1 MTTVITF
8 GTFDVFHV
16 GHLRVIERAAALG
29 DRLVVGVS
37 ADALNL
43 SKKGREPVFSQAERL
58 AIVAA
63 LKPVDEVFVEESL
76 ELKRHYIE
84 QYAAD
89 VLVMGDDWAGRFDEF
104 EDVCEVVYL
113 PRTPA
118 ISTTA
123 LIEKISA
130 TSRGRATRSPTVLIG
145 PVPLSA
151 GFGLARSRPAR
162 SRVARSRVARSADAR
177 TTRRGPEPCPR
188 VDSENRLGTP
198 HASLHHPSRTDP
210 PYPRPR
216 RAGAGRGAG

>member
-1 MTTVITF
+1 MSEAGSRTVITF

-89 VLVMGDDWAGRFDEF
+89 PWPDRVSGPMPSALG
-104 EDVCEVVYL
+104 
-113 PRTPA
+113 PRPPIRRHDTCA
-118 ISTTA
+118 V
-123 LIEKISA
+123 
-130 TSRGRATRSPTVLIG
+130 RSP
-145 PVPLSA
+145 
-151 GFGLARSRPAR
+151 
-162 SRVARSRVARSADAR
+162 
-177 TTRRGPEPCPR
+177 
-188 VDSENRLGTP
+188 
-198 HASLHHPSRTDP
+198 P
-210 PYPRPR
+210 PWWP
-216 RAGAGRGAG
+216 